1 MTSENV
7 LSPAAIRMRRTRERR
22 RAGAVCFQLELH
34 ATAIDGLIAL
44 GWLAADDRS
53 SLPAV
58 ADAFIRF
65 ASKALALRVTAG
77 FQYQYAR
84 AYCRAM
90 S

>member
-1 MTSENV
+1 
-7 LSPAAIRMRRTRERR
+7 
-22 RAGAVCFQLELH
+22 
-34 ATAIDGLIAL
+34 
-44 GWLAADDRS
+44 
-53 SLPAV
+53 V